1 MSIIVNVLIL
11 WPAVQNQLTL
21 LLLLQTTAGE
31 WLRYTVVV
39 EQAGLYTSSLRLM
52 TDNGEH

>member
-1 MSIIVNVLIL
+1 MFIIVNALIL

-21 LLLLQTTAGE
+21 LLLQITDGE
-31 WLRYTVVV
+31 WLRYTVAV

-52 TDNGEH
+52 TDSGEH